1 MNLTNQPSFVQ
12 YKLPTREF
20 LRVPLRLCC
29 SPGGG
34 GKARRQASVCS
45 PISILLL
52 PSLFLH
58 TQPTETTIMTF
69 TKESL
74 ANLTGKLL
82 WSWEEGMGD
91 EGTLGEAEE

>member
-1 MNLTNQPSFVQ
+1 
-12 YKLPTREF
+12 
-20 LRVPLRLCC
+20 
-29 SPGGG
+29 
-34 GKARRQASVCS
+34 
-45 PISILLL
+45 
-52 PSLFLH
+52 
-58 TQPTETTIMTF
+58 MTF